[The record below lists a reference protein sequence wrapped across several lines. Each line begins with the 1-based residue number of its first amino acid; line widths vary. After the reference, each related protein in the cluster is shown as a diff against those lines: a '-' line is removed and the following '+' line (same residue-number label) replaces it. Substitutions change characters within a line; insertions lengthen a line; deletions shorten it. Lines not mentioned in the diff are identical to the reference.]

1 MNTEEFV
8 NKLQSLVDLEDD
20 FRALVFFAIKS
31 DNGSITLKKANI
43 QYDVLTSIA
52 QDYRISLKLELER
65 FQHDDRMSVINLS
78 DRDERTNVIY
88 RYDIQDEKPSYF
100 NIMKEPLSEPRID
113 YTREKEFNFSVDNF
127 ANIDYFVIRVGTADN
142 HIVIYRNNFN
152 INLMK
157 QAQGRYYLN
166 KSGSQI
172 SKIENDILRMDSQ
185 IDCMLVDNDFYI
197 VNLKNLDSSKEFA
210 TIIRTRANDAVNLI
224 AELPFVDNVDGLR
237 EHLEDLPFARR
248 LMRAMDNS
256 PVVSLPT
263 ETILDFVRE
272 HSNLKKVLRIKDDKL
287 DLTTKRAQSAFI
299 SLLNDDFLYSKLTQK
314 NYESTSKDLVRN

>member
-1 MNTEEFV
+1 
-8 NKLQSLVDLEDD
+8 
-20 FRALVFFAIKS
+20 
-31 DNGSITLKKANI
+31 
-43 QYDVLTSIA
+43 
-52 QDYRISLKLELER
+52 
-65 FQHDDRMSVINLS
+65 
-78 DRDERTNVIY
+78 
-88 RYDIQDEKPSYF
+88 
-100 NIMKEPLSEPRID
+100 
-113 YTREKEFNFSVDNF
+113 
-127 ANIDYFVIRVGTADN
+127 
-142 HIVIYRNNFN
+142 
-152 INLMK
+152 MK
-157 QAQGRYYLN
+157 QARGRYYLN

-172 SKIENDILRMDSQ
+172 SKIENDLLRMDSQ
-185 IDCMLVDNDFYI
+185 IDCMLVDNEFYI

-224 AELPFVDNVDGLR
+224 AELPFVDNVYGLR